1 MNSVLKLTTT
11 KFTSEVKVQSVPFSI
26 EISTHD
32 DQVIMKKCQLQRCL
46 K

>member
-1 MNSVLKLTTT
+1 MNSILQLTTT
-11 KFTSEVKVQSVPFSI
+11 KFTSEIKVKSGPFSI

-32 DQVIMKKCQLQRCL
+32 DHVIMKKCQLQKNL